1 MPIWKL
7 EPINPDDDHWGASTY
22 NGPLFV
28 RAADEDIA
36 RELATS
42 EYRIG
47 AEKSPWLY
55 AWLTNITRIEDSDYD
70 EDGPDAI
77 LGPQEALA
85 KAQQQP

>member
-7 EPINPDDDHWGASTY
+7 EPINPNDDHWGASTY
-22 NGPLFV
+22 NGPLFA

-42 EYRIG
+42 EYLIG
-47 AEKSPWLY
+47 AGKSPWLY

>member
-22 NGPLFV
+22 NGPLIV

-36 RELATS
+36 RELATA

-47 AEKSPWLY
+47 TEKSPWLY
-55 AWLTNITRIEDSDYD
+55 AWLTNIIRIEDSEYD
-70 EDGPDAI
+70 EDAPDTI
-77 LGPQEALA
+77 LGPEEALT
-85 KAQQQP
+85 KAHQQP